1 MGCKMTAML
10 TLCQTHHSFRVVRP
24 SDFELLLIFYN
35 TLVKLG
41 KIGDFSDFTC
51 HCGTFLQF
59 LEL

>member
-1 MGCKMTAML
+1 MMCKMTAMV
-10 TLCQTHHSFRVVRP
+10 TLWQTHQGFRVVTP

-35 TLVKLG
+35 TLVKLC

-59 LEL
+59 LGL

>member
-1 MGCKMTAML
+1 MGCKMTAMV

-51 HCGTFLQF
+51 HCGTFPQF
-59 LEL
+59 FEL